1 MQPPNPLFP
10 LLFLFLS
17 LSPSSSS
24 STTTTTTTTEP
35 TLPSD
40 AVSLLSFKS
49 NADLNNKLLYFLN
62 EPYDYCT
69 WQGVKCSQ
77 NNVIHFI
84 LQNLFLNGT
93 FSPNSLTRLTHL
105 RVLSLRNNSLFG
117 PIPDLS
123 SLYKLRILL
132 LDHNHFSGSI
142 PVQLNLLNRVV
153 SIRLDFNSLNGSV
166 PVINVPG
173 LKIFNVSE
181 NRLTGPV
188 PFTPTL
194 SRFDATS
201 FSGNPG
207 LCGEIVHKACDSR
220 SGFFN
225 GDGDSSNGDG
235 SGSGSSSSAAPLES
249 QQSQGIVV
257 VNSAP
262 AKKKRGAK
270 TNGLVL
276 GCSVVIAILVASVVV
291 AVVLVN
297 KKKRS
302 FLRKEEREK
311 AIVEEEAV
319 SETVN
324 GNGNDVVEV
333 EAVTKMRSGRLVFCC
348 GEVQE
353 YTLEQLMR
361 ASAEVLGRGS
371 VGTTYKAVVESKL
384 IMTVK
389 RFDGGKTAA
398 TSGEDFEKQME
409 IVGMLRHPNLVPVRA
424 YFQAK
429 GERLVIFDYQPN
441 GSLFNLVHGSRSA
454 RAKPLH
460 WTSCLKIAEDVAHG
474 LAYIHQA
481 SSLIHGNLKSS
492 NVLLGV
498 DFEAC
503 ITDYGL
509 SLFADSSLTEEDPNS
524 TAYKAPE
531 TRKSSG
537 RASAKSDVYSFGVLL
552 LELLTGKH
560 PSKHPFLMPADL
572 QDWVRAMRDDD
583 GSEDNWLEMLTEVA
597 SICSATSPEQR
608 PAMWQVLKM
617 IQGIKESVAMED
629 DTENR
634 LS

>member
-1 MQPPNPLFP
+1 MQPLFP
-10 LLFLFLS
+10 LLFLFLT
-17 LSPSSSS
+17 LSSSFSFSSS
-24 STTTTTTTTEP
+24 STTES

-49 NADLNNKLLYFLN
+49 KADLNNKLLYSLN
-62 EPYDYCT
+62 EPYDYCN
-69 WQGVKCSQ
+69 WRGVKCSQ
-77 NNVIHFI
+77 NNVISFI
-84 LQNLFLNGT
+84 LQNIKLNGT

-105 RVLSLRNNSLFG
+105 RVLILRNNSLFG
-117 PIPDLS
+117 SIPDLS
-123 SLYKLRILL
+123 SLNKLKILL

-142 PVQLNLLNRVV
+142 PVQLNLLDRVV
-153 SIRLDFNSLNGSV
+153 SIRLDSNSLSGTV
-166 PVINVPG
+166 PVIEIRG

-181 NRLTGPV
+181 NKLTGPV
-188 PFTPTL
+188 PFTATL

-207 LCGEIVHKACDSR
+207 LCGEIVHRTCDSHSR
-220 SGFFN
+220 FFN
-225 GDGDSSNGDG
+225 GDGDGWNG
-235 SGSGSSSSAAPLES
+235 SGSGSSSSSVAPLGES

-262 AKKKRGAK
+262 AKKKRGTK
-270 TNGLVL
+270 RNGLVL
-276 GCSVVIAILVASVVV
+276 GCSVVIVILIASVIV

-297 KKKRS
+297 KKKHS
-302 FLRKEEREK
+302 FSRKEQREK
-311 AIVEEEAV
+311 AVAAVVEEGV
-319 SETVN
+319 SETVD
-324 GNGNDVVEV
+324 GNDVVEV

-371 VGTTYKAVVESKL
+371 LGTTYKAVVESKL
-384 IMTVK
+384 ILTVK

-398 TSGEDFEKQME
+398 TSGEDFEKRME
-409 IVGMLRHPNLVPVRA
+409 MVGRLRHPNLVPVRA

-429 GERLVIFDYQPN
+429 GEKLVIFDYQPN

-509 SLFADSSLTEEDPNS
+509 SLFADPSLTEEDPSS

-537 RASAKSDVYSFGVLL
+537 RASAKSDVYSFGVLV

-560 PSKHPFLMPADL
+560 PSKHPFLMPTDL

-583 GSEDNWLEMLTEVA
+583 GSEDKWLEMLTEVA

-608 PAMWQVLKM
+608 PTMWQVLKM

-629 DTENR
+629 NTQNR
-634 LS
+634 L

>member
-10 LLFLFLS
+10 LLFFLYLT
-17 LSPSSSS
+17 LSSSSS
-24 STTTTTTTTEP
+24 STTES
-35 TLPSD
+35 TLQSD

-49 NADLNNKLLYFLN
+49 KADLNNKLLYFLN
-62 EPYDYCT
+62 EPYDYCN

-77 NNVIHFI
+77 NNNKVIHFI
-84 LQNLFLNGT
+84 LQNLKLNGT

-123 SLYKLRILL
+123 SLYKLKILL
-132 LDHNHFSGSI
+132 LDHNNFSGSI
-142 PVQLNLLNRVV
+142 PVQLNLLNRVI
-153 SIRLDFNSLNGSV
+153 SIRLDSNSLNGTV
-166 PVINVPG
+166 PVINLPG
-173 LKIFNVSE
+173 LKNFNVSA
-181 NRLTGPV
+181 NKLTGPV

-194 SRFDATS
+194 SRFNATS

-207 LCGEIVHKACDSR
+207 LCGEILHKTCDSHSR
-220 SGFFN
+220 FFN
-225 GDGDSSNGDG
+225 GDGNGSSNG
-235 SGSGSSSSAAPLES
+235 SASSSAAPLGES

-257 VNSAP
+257 VNSSP
-262 AKKKRGAK
+262 AKKKNNNGTK

-276 GCSVVIAILVASVVV
+276 GCSVVIAILVASVIV
-291 AVVLVN
+291 AVVLV
-297 KKKRS
+297 KKKKKKERS
-302 FLRKEEREK
+302 SLRKEEREK
-311 AIVEEEAV
+311 AMVMEEAV
-319 SETVN
+319 SERVDE
-324 GNGNDVVEV
+324 NDVVEV

-353 YTLEQLMR
+353 YTVEELMR

-389 RFDGGKTAA
+389 RFDGGKTAE
-398 TSGEDFEKQME
+398 TSGEVFEKQME
-409 IVGMLRHPNLVPVRA
+409 KVGMLRHPNLVPVRA

-429 GERLVIFDYQPN
+429 GERLVIFNYQPN
-441 GSLFNLVHGSRSA
+441 GSLFNLLHGSRSA

-509 SLFADSSLTEEDPNS
+509 SLFADSTLTEEDPNS

-531 TRKSSG
+531 TRKSSS

-560 PSKHPFLMPADL
+560 PSKHPFLMPTDL

-597 SICSATSPEQR
+597 SICSSTSPEQR

-617 IQGIKESVAMED
+617 IQGIKESVAVED
-629 DTENR
+629 TTQSR